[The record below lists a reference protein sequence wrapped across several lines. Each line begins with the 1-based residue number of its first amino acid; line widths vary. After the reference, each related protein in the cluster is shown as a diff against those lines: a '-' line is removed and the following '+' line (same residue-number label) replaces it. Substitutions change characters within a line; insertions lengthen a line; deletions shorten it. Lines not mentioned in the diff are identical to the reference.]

1 MDDVVCFGVAREV
14 VQLSQVT
21 LSQVRNTSRLV
32 PSHLLSSLTSHIG
45 NTEDAGVADLL
56 HATLV
61 GFERTS
67 TRDWAARLGCRA
79 IWEVGLRVGPGLRR
93 WLLLHGV

>member
-1 MDDVVCFGVAREV
+1 MNDVVCFGVAREV
-14 VQLSQVT
+14 VQLPQVT
-21 LSQVRNTSRLV
+21 LPQVRNAFKAVL
-32 PSHLLSSLTSHIG
+32 SHLLSCLTSHVG
-45 NTEDAGVADLL
+45 NAEHAGVADLL

-79 IWEVGLRVGPGLRR
+79 IWEVGLRIGAGLGRR
-93 WLLLHGV
+93 LLLHGG